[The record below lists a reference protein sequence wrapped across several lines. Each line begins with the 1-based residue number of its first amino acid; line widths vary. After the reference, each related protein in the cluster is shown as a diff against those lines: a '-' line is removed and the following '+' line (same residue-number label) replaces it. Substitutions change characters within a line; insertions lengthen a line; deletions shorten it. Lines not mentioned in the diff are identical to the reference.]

1 MFPRVAIVRSAFASL
16 VTLAAAVVI
25 AASAQ
30 AVVPTAPA
38 QTWGVN
44 GRVSAILPLP
54 SGRVVVGGS
63 FTAVVDSVGNTQF
76 AATNVALF
84 DPATGQFDSTW
95 RPSVNGSVN
104 ALATD
109 GSRLFLGGAFSK
121 VGGVNRDKLAAITLS
136 SGALEPGWVGPK
148 LDGPVDV

>member
-1 MFPRVAIVRSAFASL
+1 MSSCSTVVRTVL
-16 VTLAAAVVI
+16 VTIVTAAMAVVMATSTQ
-25 AASAQ
+25 AALLTS
-30 AVVPTAPA
+30 PA

-44 GRVSAILPLP
+44 GRASAILPLP

-63 FTAVVDSVGNTQF
+63 FTAVVDSAGVTQF

-109 GSRLFLGGAFSK
+109 GARLFLGGTFSK
-121 VGGVNRDKLAAITLS
+121 VGGVNRDKLAAVTLS
-136 SGALEPGWVGPK
+136 SGAVETGWV
-148 LDGPVDV
+148 